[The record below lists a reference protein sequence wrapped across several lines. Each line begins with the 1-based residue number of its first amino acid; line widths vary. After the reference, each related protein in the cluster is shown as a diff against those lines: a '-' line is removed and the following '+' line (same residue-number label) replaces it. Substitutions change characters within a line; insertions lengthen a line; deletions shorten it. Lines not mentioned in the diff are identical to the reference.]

1 MFFKTQTLSGSIFF
15 ITRFSCFTN
24 SLYKVRTN
32 HRALGIYKNDN
43 YTNAIK
49 SIQITGKIS
58 LMKLTSKQDRQKNPR
73 SQKDRRIV
81 LLKD

>member
-1 MFFKTQTLSGSIFF
+1 MG
-15 ITRFSCFTN
+15 
-24 SLYKVRTN
+24 TN

-49 SIQITGKIS
+49 SIQITGETS
-58 LMKLTSKQDRQKNPR
+58 LMKLTSKQGGQKKPR
-73 SQKDRRIV
+73 SQKDRKIV